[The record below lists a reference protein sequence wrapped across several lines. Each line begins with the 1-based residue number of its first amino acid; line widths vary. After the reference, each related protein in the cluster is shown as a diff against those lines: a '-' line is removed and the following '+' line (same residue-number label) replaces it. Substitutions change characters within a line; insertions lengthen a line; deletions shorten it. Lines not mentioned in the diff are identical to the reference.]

1 MKRAFAQYFEGTIWK
16 MDIHE
21 AAQLLA
27 IEWRT
32 KEGDPYFSVIHYPSG
47 SLKLEK
53 MSYGD
58 RWWTLATVTSKH
70 LLLQHYPNPSSA
82 QTQALVAIN
91 LEEHNI
97 AWERFN
103 IQFQELV
110 KEGLAVNVSTFT
122 NNNISVLDE
131 STGEALLTTNSLNTL
146 SPLQRTIKSPLPTHL
161 TPIVN
166 INDHP
171 IVGPYF
177 LLDEGETSY
186 WAYHEQTQKGLKLML
201 TILKNNQIH
210 FNLCL
215 EDNLEYLLPEVF
227 FMIGQQLFF
236 IRNNKQEIVSYF
248 V

>member
-1 MKRAFAQYFEGTIWK
+1 MKRAFTHQFEGTIWK

-32 KEGDPYFSVIHYPSG
+32 KEGNPHFSVIHYPSG
-47 SLKLEK
+47 ILKLDK
-53 MSYGD
+53 VSYGD
-58 RWWTLATVTSKH
+58 RWWTLATVTATH
-70 LLLQHYPNPSSA
+70 LLLQHYPNPSLA

-91 LEEHNI
+91 LDGNDI
-97 AWERFN
+97 TWERFN
-103 IQFQELV
+103 VQFQELV
-110 KEGLAVNVSTFT
+110 EEGPAVTIPTFT
-122 NNNISVLDE
+122 KNNIAILDE
-131 STGEALLTTNSLNTL
+131 YTGEALFTTNSLSTL
-146 SPLQRTIKSPLPTHL
+146 TPLQRTIKSPSPTHL
-161 TPIVN
+161 TPLVN
-166 INDHP
+166 LTDQP

-186 WAYHEQTQKGLKLML
+186 WAYHEQTEGGLKLML

-210 FNLCL
+210 VNLCL
-215 EDNLEYLLPEVF
+215 ENNLDHLLPEVF